1 MDYGRISF
9 SECGSDKEVASI
21 PYSPIAGLLV
31 RSRLEECGNA
41 SFDGDNTAIGY
52 YMAFYLAELDG
63 KKLVKLPE
71 VEQIK
76 PSDVY
81 AAAIRYDISLV
92 TPDGTAEDGADEVE
106 DENPTGTTLASS

>member
-9 SECGSDKEVASI
+9 TKCGSDEEVASV

-31 RSRLEECGNA
+31 RSRLEECDNHK
-41 SFDGDNTAIGY
+41 FDGDNTAIGY

-81 AAAIRYDISLV
+81 AAATRYDITLV
-92 TPDGTAEDGADEVE
+92 NPDGTTDDAADEVE
-106 DENPTGTTLASS
+106 DENPTGTTRESS

>member
-9 SECGSDKEVASI
+9 SECGSDEEVASV

-31 RSRLEECGNA
+31 RSRLEECGNHR
-41 SFDGDNTAIGY
+41 FEGDNTAIGY
-52 YMAFYLAELDG
+52 YMAFYLAELNG

-71 VEQIK
+71 AEQIK

-81 AAAIRYDISLV
+81 AAATRYDITLV
-92 TPDGTAEDGADEVE
+92 NPDGTTEDATGEVE
-106 DENPTGTTLASS
+106 DENPTGTTPASS